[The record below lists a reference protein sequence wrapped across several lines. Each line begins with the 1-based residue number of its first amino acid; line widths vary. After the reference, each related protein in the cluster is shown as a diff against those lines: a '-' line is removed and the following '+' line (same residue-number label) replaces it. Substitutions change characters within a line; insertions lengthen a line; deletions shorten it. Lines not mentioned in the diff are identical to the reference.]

1 MSTVHSTYPVS
12 VRWIGGKQG
21 VGTSPDWLPALEV
34 ATPPAFGG
42 PGGAWSPEHLLA
54 LAVASCWMSTFVAM
68 AEQSSLTLAAV
79 DVTAEATVDRRE
91 DRRFWVPRIVLR
103 PRVTVRRP
111 EDSERAERL
120 VSKAEAGCLV
130 SNSLAGEVLLEGEVV
145 ADRAH
150 VPVMA

>member
-1 MSTVHSTYPVS
+1 MPEPHSTYPVS

-42 PGGAWSPEHLLA
+42 PSGAWSPEHLLA

-68 AEQSSLTLAAV
+68 AEHSSLDVAAV
-79 DVTAEATVDRRE
+79 DVTAEAAVDRRE
-91 DRRFWVPRIVLR
+91 DRRFWVPRVALR

-111 EDSERAERL
+111 EDVERAQRL
-120 VSKAEAGCLV
+120 VAKAESGCLV
-130 SNSLAGEVLLEGEVV
+130 SNSLASEVALEAEVLVD
-145 ADRAH
+145 AACA
-150 VPVMA
+150 PVMV